1 MLARSMKR
9 RLLLP
14 ALALG
19 LLAAASAAAPMPT
32 PTYCVEWIRQST
44 EGFERLTLFSDRTLV
59 WKTRRGEQEDWKR
72 KTLEA
77 DEAKF
82 YCDYFGG
89 SGLWA
94 LPTDERSH
102 VPGEFVTESLVR
114 LARPDGSIH
123 EVRFDELA
131 ALSPDAAA
139 LRASLDGLK
148 RFFTDPLAPA
158 SQFKAESLAPG
169 TVLKRFDGAVFRVRM
184 LDEGRGV
191 VELEGVDEPFSQFR
205 RISDL
210 RFFFQAPGTAAD
222 ASGR

>member
-1 MLARSMKR
+1 MRS
-9 RLLLP
+9 RLPLV
-14 ALALG
+14 ALALA
-19 LLAAASAAAPMPT
+19 LRAAASLAAPMPA

-59 WKTRRGEQEDWKR
+59 WKMRHGEHEDWKR

-77 DEAKF
+77 EEAKF
-82 YCDYFGG
+82 YCDYFAGPT
-89 SGLWA
+89 LWA
-94 LPTDERSH
+94 LPSDVRSH
-102 VPGEFVTESLVR
+102 VPGEFITESLVR
-114 LARPDGSIH
+114 LARPDGSTH
-123 EVRFDELA
+123 EIRFDELA
-131 ALSPDAAA
+131 ALSPDASS

-148 RFFTDPLAPA
+148 RFFTDPLPPA

-210 RFFFQAPGTAAD
+210 RFFFQAPGPASD
-222 ASGR
+222 GSGR

>member
-1 MLARSMKR
+1 MKR
-9 RLLLP
+9 RLPLLALAFALP
-14 ALALG
+14 AN
-19 LLAAASAAAPMPT
+19 ASAAAPMPA

-59 WKTRRGEQEDWKR
+59 WKTRHGEQEDWKR

-77 DEAKF
+77 EEAKF
-82 YCDYFGG
+82 YCDYFAGP
-89 SGLWA
+89 SLWS
-94 LPTDERSH
+94 LPSDQRSH
-102 VPGEFVTESLVR
+102 VHGEFVTESLAR

-158 SQFKAESLAPG
+158 SQFTPETLQPG
-169 TVLKRFDGAVFRVRM
+169 TVLKRFDGTVFRVRM

-210 RFFFQAPGTAAD
+210 RFFFQAPGPASD
-222 ASGR
+222 ASSR